1 MASQWPAHLNREC
14 PRDPHFKA
22 TGWPRWPPRRLV
34 LPLRSLAGQAR
45 LRPHVGRCPQ
55 GDWPI
60 SACAQSI
67 SSFPDRNDSPA
78 EPR

>member
-34 LPLRSLAGQAR
+34 LPLTQPGRAGPPAPTRGQMPPGRLADFR
-45 LRPHVGRCPQ
+45 LCPEHQ
-55 GDWPI
+55 QLP
-60 SACAQSI
+60 
-67 SSFPDRNDSPA
+67 
-78 EPR
+78 

>member
-45 LRPHVGRCPQ
+45 LRPHMPPGRLADFRLCPEHQ
-55 GDWPI
+55 QLP
-60 SACAQSI
+60 
-67 SSFPDRNDSPA
+67 
-78 EPR
+78 